1 MTSPQHEWYQ
11 GSIKLEPGQPKL
23 LALEISYLFP
33 VAAWYLHPCTLAA
46 PKLPAAG
53 SSNSLASSGSSSC
66 ASSMST
72 STAQDAN
79 WDSYSLTASS
89 FSSGMSIAHSAALCS
104 AVSSL
109 STGSMRDSF
118 SRGSGS
124 SAGSI
129 GRPRL
134 CLDLS
139 HGVGSYVSDPRYIDE
154 ATRSRKPRGI
164 ERLELAGR
172 VCWKPKPMLSW
183 LNRLLPAGIRSHHG
197 CSSGCSAGSGGTG
210 SLTSSGTGSAGPGGG
225 TGCGSGSGGASGASV
240 PMGVKKESSRPV
252 CAVSVSKAAVWQVP
266 EDPEYRFDQGFAFWA
281 VQHKAE
287 QLLEHYGVLPPWQG

>member
-11 GSIKLEPGQPKL
+11 GCIKLEPGQPKL

-53 SSNSLASSGSSSC
+53 SSSSLASSSSCGSSSGC
-66 ASSMST
+66 
-72 STAQDAN
+72 TAQDSN
-79 WDSYSLTASS
+79 WDTYSFAASS
-89 FSSGMSIAHSAALCS
+89 SSSGMSIAHSAALCS

-109 STGSMRDSF
+109 SGTSIKDSTTT
-118 SRGSGS
+118 SSSSSG
-124 SAGSI
+124 GSI

-139 HGVGSYVSDPRYIDE
+139 QGVGSYVSDPRYIDE
-154 ATRSRKPRGI
+154 ATRNKKPRGV

-183 LNRLLPAGIRSHHG
+183 LNRLLPAGIRSH
-197 CSSGCSAGSGGTG
+197 GCSAGSGSTG
-210 SLTSSGTGSAGPGGG
+210 SHTSSGGGAGMGGSVGSAGSAGA
-225 TGCGSGSGGASGASV
+225 GASS
-240 PMGVKKESSRPV
+240 PSGVKKESSSRPA
-252 CAVSVSKAAVWQVP
+252 CAVTVSKAAVWQVP
-266 EDPEYRFDQGFAFWA
+266 EDPEFRFDQGFAFWV

-287 QLLEHYGVLPPWQG
+287 QLLQHYGVLPPWQSSVAAGLTA